1 MTLVESESPT
11 LRRSRDLDRSTVWLR
26 GEQDLSTVGAVNAA
40 LADAI
45 ARSDDDIVVDLSAVT
60 FLSVTTV
67 GVVIRAR
74 ASLGR
79 QSRSL
84 ILRSPSPTARRTL
97 GLSASRRARR

>member
-1 MTLVESESPT
+1 MTLVEFESPAS
-11 LRRSRDLDRSTVWLR
+11 RYARDLDLRTVWLR
-26 GEQDLSTVGAVNAA
+26 GEQDLSTVGAVRAA
-40 LADAI
+40 LAEAI
-45 ARSDDDIVVDLSAVT
+45 ARTDDDIVVDLSAVT

-97 GLSASRRARR
+97 GLCHAA

>member
-1 MTLVESESPT
+1 MSLVESVSPR
-11 LRRSRDLDRSTVWLR
+11 LRFARDLDLATVWLR
-26 GEQDLSTVGAVNAA
+26 GEHDLSTVGAVSAA
-40 LADAI
+40 LANAI

-84 ILRSPSPTARRTL
+84 ILRSPSLTARRTL
-97 GLSASRRARR
+97 GLCRVA